1 MMAKVFS
8 TEKRLEDLEQK
19 DNFLRRHIGPSP
31 DETTEMLKF
40 LNLDSLEELIEE
52 SVPESIRMHPPLE
65 LPEPRTEENV
75 LAELKTIAQKNIIAR
90 RHLGLPK
97 NF

>member
-8 TEKRLEDLEQK
+8 TKKSSEDLEQK
-19 DNFLRRHIGPSP
+19 DLFLRRHIGPSH
-31 DETTEMLKF
+31 DETAYMLKF

-52 SVPESIRMHPPLE
+52 SVPESIRMKSPLE

-75 LAELKTIAQKNIIAR
+75 LAELKT
-90 RHLGLPK
+90 L
-97 NF
+97 